1 MGKHS
6 GKHHHD
12 RVDKTPAPETTP
24 PVVPESTTKAERG
37 AGEGGGGRF
46 ATLAAA
52 TSIAAVVATLAGCG
66 LQYTLAQQS
75 RSDTRQSQQSQF
87 AQISLALVGGPPAV
101 ADPVAIKIRVEND
114 TPGTTVA
121 RGCQVTDKEI
131 RFSLPSLT
139 SDGTEPAPRGV
150 PLAEHLSYPTDPDAS
165 DFDLGPG
172 DKQVFTVQ
180 FPPAQDGTTRI
191 TMGVSCVSH
200 NTDTSRSTVALGVV
214 VASGHVVQVQLPQ
227 AAPAAQT

>member
-1 MGKHS
+1 MGKHG
-6 GKHHHD
+6 GKNHHHD
-12 RVDKTPAPETTP
+12 RVEETPAPEATP
-24 PVVPESTTKAERG
+24 KRGRG

-52 TSIAAVVATLAGCG
+52 TAIAAVVATMAGTG
-66 LQYTLAQQS
+66 LQYALAQQS
-75 RSDTRQSQQSQF
+75 RSDTRQTQQSQF
-87 AQISLALVGGPPAV
+87 AQINLALIGGPPAV
-101 ADPVAIKIRVEND
+101 ASPVVIKVRVEND
-114 TPGTTVA
+114 TPGSTVA

-131 RFSLPSLT
+131 FFSLPT
-139 SDGTEPAPRGV
+139 FNSDGTEPAPRGV
-150 PLAEHLSYPTDPDAS
+150 LLANHLSYPVATDASDAS

-200 NTDTSRSTVALGVV
+200 NTDTSRATLALGVI
-214 VASGHVVQVQLPQ
+214 VARGGVVQVQLPQ
-227 AAPAAQT
+227 VAAAQI